1 MAMPLKRE
9 KYPLSQG
16 LFLFENV
23 NDNVQEVGEGCTMPF
38 IVVRLRVGG
47 SGEKYVLKTGEGV
60 SWEVRFRIERIS
72 LNSDN
77 FNLAEIQ
84 QNKH

>member
-1 MAMPLKRE
+1 
-9 KYPLSQG
+9 
-16 LFLFENV
+16 
-23 NDNVQEVGEGCTMPF
+23 MPF
-38 IVVRLRVGG
+38 IVVRMRVGG